1 MFNFT
6 VPRWSVEEC
15 YKAASHYGRAEW
27 VQNGK
32 RGMKRIRAM
41 TLCCIYYEMEV
52 GVQYPAQTICELLME
67 RDTRSGYNSMN
78 LSRQRVGY
86 FLSLYAKWGILEKES
101 IRKLSH
107 YRRLI

>member
-1 MFNFT
+1 
-6 VPRWSVEEC
+6 
-15 YKAASHYGRAEW
+15 
-27 VQNGK
+27 
-32 RGMKRIRAM
+32 
-41 TLCCIYYEMEV
+41 MEV